1 MKIEDLKQGQTVWV
15 KGFVDGCG
23 FIVFYNLDG
32 DEFDCFSE
40 YNILKMKE
48 EDVQLDQPKPV
59 VPQFVADWYEE
70 HKEDLEYNLY
80 LYQIIFYDEKAKKD
94 DFYYWMQKTNNP
106 VRKLINMNQFGYT
119 VEKEKLYT
127 VEIPNPNKE
136 GFEKLVLGKCYNN
149 KIAICLTP
157 NENWEK
163 LGAYKLTEQ
172 EIRKDFDWAWQ
183 QGFAKEV
190 EY

>member
-1 MKIEDLKQGQTVWV
+1 MKIEEAKEELHNIAFRDIQTKPYDLKFTDVI
-15 KGFVDGCG
+15 K
-23 FIVFYNLDG
+23 ILDQI
-32 DEFDCFSE
+32 E
-40 YNILKMKE
+40 
-48 EDVQLDQPKPV
+48 LDQPKLV

-106 VRKLINMNQFGYT
+106 VRKLINMHQFGYK

-127 VEIPNPNKE
+127 VEIPNPNAIGNEHTVLMKN
-136 GFEKLVLGKCYNN
+136 GFRQIVMLRVYGD
-149 KIAICLTP
+149 
-157 NENWEK
+157 NWK
-163 LGAYKLTEQ
+163 TDKAYQLTEQ

-183 QGFAKEV
+183 WAEEV
-190 EY
+190 TK

>member
-1 MKIEDLKQGQTVWV
+1 MKIEEAKDAIKVRSKAMTDINAKNSFGHIPCQQAIPVNEVINIIDKIELAPPKPEVP
-15 KGFVDGCG
+15 KC
-23 FIVFYNLDG
+23 VFEMIKKRKEFNQSILCTLVNLDVF
-32 DEFDCFSE
+32 DEAS
-40 YNILKMKE
+40 K
-48 EDVQLDQPKPV
+48 
-59 VPQFVADWYEE
+59 W
-70 HKEDLEYNLY
+70 
-80 LYQIIFYDEKAKKD
+80 
-94 DFYYWMQKTNNP
+94 
-106 VRKLINMNQFGYT
+106 VRKNDELFIKAWIAYPNIT

-172 EIRKDFDWAWQ
+172 EIRKDFDWSWQ
-183 QGFAKEV
+183 WAKEV
-190 EY
+190 TK

>member
-1 MKIEDLKQGQTVWV
+1 MKIEELKQGQAVWV
-15 KGFVDGCG
+15 KGFVDRSVFGGCG
-23 FIVFYNLDG
+23 GFINFYNQDG
-32 DEFDCFSE
+32 NHCGHISRINVRE
-40 YNILKMKE
+40 MKE
-48 EDVQLDQPKPV
+48 EDVQIDQPKLE
-59 VPQFVADWYEE
+59 VPKCVFEMIKKR
-70 HKEDLEYNLY
+70 KEFNQSILCTLVNLDV
-80 LYQIIFYDEKAKKD
+80 FDEASK
-94 DFYYWMQKTNNP
+94 Q
-106 VRKLINMNQFGYT
+106 VRKNDELFIKAWIAYPNIT

-172 EIRKDFDWAWQ
+172 EIRKDFDWSWQ
-183 QGFAKEV
+183 WAKEV
-190 EY
+190 TEL